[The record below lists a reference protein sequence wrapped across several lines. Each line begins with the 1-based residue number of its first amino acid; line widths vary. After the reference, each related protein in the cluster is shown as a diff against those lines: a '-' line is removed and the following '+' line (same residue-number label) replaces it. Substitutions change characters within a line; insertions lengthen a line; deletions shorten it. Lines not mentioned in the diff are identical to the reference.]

1 MTNPVLK
8 GIRILDFTWVLAGPY
23 ATRLLADFGAE
34 VIKVQPL
41 MPEAEDKFSRGYYNA
56 WNRNKRGITLDLN
69 KPEGIALAKE
79 LVNISDAVV
88 ENFTPRVMA
97 NWGLD
102 YENLKKIKPDII
114 MLSLSTM
121 GSSGRWRDYV
131 GFGPTVQAFSG
142 ITYLTSFPG
151 KPPPGLGT
159 AYADHIAGLLACL
172 ALLSA
177 FEYRRRTGEG
187 QYIDVSQVE
196 AMASLLGDAI
206 LDYQTGGREVGA
218 VGNSST
224 EAVPHGV
231 YRCQGDDCW
240 CAIAV
245 FTDDEWQGFK
255 RALDNPPWAE
265 DKRFATLNGRL
276 KNKAELDR
284 LVGDW
289 TKKHTAEEAMASL
302 QKQGVAAGVAQSA
315 GDLAQDPQLNE
326 RGFFIEL
333 DHPEL
338 GKTISDAT
346 PIRLSDT
353 PARYSR
359 AAPLLGQDNEY
370 VYGELLGLSRGELAK
385 LKKQGII

>member
-1 MTNPVLK
+1 MTDPVLK
-8 GIRILDFTWVLAGPY
+8 GIRILDFSWVLAGPY

-41 MPEAEDKFSRGYYNA
+41 VPEAGDKFSRGYYNT
-56 WNRNKRGITLDLN
+56 WNRNKLGITLNLGT
-69 KPEGIALAKE
+69 PEGIALAKK

-102 YENLKKIKPDII
+102 YQNLKKIKPDII

-121 GSSGRWRDYV
+121 GSSGRWRDYA

-142 ITYLTSFPG
+142 ITRLTSFPG

-206 LDYQTGGREVGA
+206 LDYQIGGREVEA
-218 VGNSST
+218 VGNSSA
-224 EAVPHGV
+224 EAAPHGV
-231 YRCQGDDCW
+231 YRCKDDDRW

-245 FTDDEWQGFK
+245 FTDDEWQEFK
-255 RALDNPPWAE
+255 RALGNPSWAG
-265 DKRFATLNGRL
+265 DKRFATFSGRL

-284 LVGDW
+284 MVEDW

-302 QKQGVAAGVAQSA
+302 QKQGVAAGVVQSA
-315 GDLAQDPQLNE
+315 SDLAQDPQLSE

-338 GKTISDAT
+338 GKTVSDAT
-346 PIRLSDT
+346 PIRLSET

-370 VYGELLGLSRGELAK
+370 VYGELLGLSKIELTD